1 MQKERVGCSSEYM
14 EKLSY
19 GTNSTKVSASQIGK
33 SESGL
38 DLSQAG
44 VKGRAALGRGHDS
57 V

>member
-1 MQKERVGCSSEYM
+1 M

-19 GTNSTKVSASQIGK
+19 DTNSTKVSSNQMGK

-44 VKGRAALGRGHDS
+44 VRGRAALGRGHDS
-57 V
+57 VQDDSFQSRAIF

>member
-1 MQKERVGCSSEYM
+1 MQKERVECSSEYM